1 MERPNAT
8 FCNIKY
14 GILDSFSHV
23 EFLAYDTLGN
33 KSSKT
38 YEYQPDELDN
48 NLIENNHEEW
58 YYPSKMK
65 LMISTETMRSQR
77 VRQIFRYHM
86 PNKHLSPEKS
96 AHLVMSLL
104 FPFRDEKQLLS
115 VYSPLH
121 QNKFQGEGVHDVVNW
136 SKIKFEPYG
145 YLGDQTFS
153 QFK

>member
-48 NLIENNHEEW
+48 NLIENNHEE
-58 YYPSKMK
+58 
-65 LMISTETMRSQR
+65 
-77 VRQIFRYHM
+77 
-86 PNKHLSPEKS
+86 
-96 AHLVMSLL
+96 
-104 FPFRDEKQLLS
+104 
-115 VYSPLH
+115 
-121 QNKFQGEGVHDVVNW
+121 
-136 SKIKFEPYG
+136 
-145 YLGDQTFS
+145 
-153 QFK
+153 